1 MNKIIQSAIALSVVT
16 AGLVFS
22 AVSTQAEV
30 HSRYKDLV
38 VMGAHDLPEQAQTK
52 GNSLFLH
59 SDNSGRTYLY
69 IEQQHGERL
78 SIFDVTDPAC
88 IRLVV
93 TESLPAEGAF
103 DFVRPLGSSAEL
115 VAFRE
120 GRRMAVLDLRK
131 AGKPVFRTISNTTNL
146 AEAEKLGESGLLS
159 ANEPYSYVHAVA
171 RDYQVLD
178 ISAENPALL
187 ATVKDV
193 KHRATNEET
202 GTTFFLGSEG
212 LTVVRRISIENGY
225 KVRQMQMQGN

>member
-1 MNKIIQSAIALSVVT
+1 MNKIIQSIIALSLAT

-52 GNSLFLH
+52 GNSLSFTL
-59 SDNSGRTYLY
+59 TTL
-69 IEQQHGERL
+69 EAP
-78 SIFDVTDPAC
+78 IFISSSSTANGCRSSMSPT
-88 IRLVV
+88 RLVIS
-93 TESLPAEGAF
+93 ESLPAEGAF

-115 VAFRE
+115 VAFRDD
-120 GRRMAVLDLRK
+120 RRMAVLDLRK

-159 ANEPYSYVHAVA
+159 ANEPYSYVPAVA

-178 ISAENPALL
+178 ISAENPVFL

-193 KHRATNEET
+193 KHRVTNEET

-212 LTVVRRISIENGY
+212 LTMVRRISIENGH
-225 KVRQMQMQGN
+225 KMRQMQMQGN